1 MNEEGRDEVVFERLL
16 ADRETPFT
24 DFRVEDSEGQ
34 PRAVFDRLT
43 PEQSS
48 LLAHFL
54 YPDKAYISALYL
66 DSMKVES
73 REAPPM
79 SFEDDVLKAII
90 DHRNVVLETK
100 EQAKPASSPLRMKLP
115 LSDAKYLLLKWKFEC
130 IRWEAIQQNTG
141 NTMAGI
147 EPVNKSADI

>member
-1 MNEEGRDEVVFERLL
+1 MNEDGQDEVVFERLL

-24 DFRVEDSEGQ
+24 DFRVEDSFGQ

-54 YPDKAYISALYL
+54 YPDKAYISALYR

-73 REAPPM
+73 REVPSM
-79 SFEDDVLKAII
+79 SYEDDFLKVTIG
-90 DHRNVVLETK
+90 HRSVVLETK
-100 EQAKPASSPLRMKLP
+100 EQAKQAGTHLRMKLP

-130 IRWEAIQQNTG
+130 IRWEAIQHNSRNT
-141 NTMAGI
+141 TAGI
-147 EPVNKSADI
+147 DLAGKSADN

>member
-1 MNEEGRDEVVFERLL
+1 MNEVSGEEVEFERLL

-24 DFRVEDSEGQ
+24 DFRVEDSEGE

-66 DSMKVES
+66 DTMKVES
-73 REAPPM
+73 REVPSM
-79 SFEDDVLKAII
+79 SYEDDVLKAII
-90 DHRNVVLETK
+90 DHRSVVLEPK
-100 EQAKPASSPLRMKLP
+100 DKAKQTGTNLKMKLP

-130 IRWEAIQQNTG
+130 IRWEAVQQNTG
-141 NTMAGI
+141 DKTASIGL
-147 EPVNKSADI
+147 VGKSAEN